1 MVGSTL
7 FQMWVRT
14 RVRSSRPRLA
24 FRPCR
29 GRPGRRRMSDDLLRV
44 DDLHITVGGGQAG
57 AGHRARRAHQ
67 ARQARLRPGGRFR
80 RGTDPSTTV
89 ADGDGLRAVHG
100 VSFTLRRGEAVGF
113 VGESGSGKT
122 LTCRAALGVLAPGC
136 DVSAGQIDFDG
147 TSLVGLPRRQWDGLR
162 GTRIGAVFQD
172 PGSYLNPSHTVGRQL
187 AEQFRVK
194 VGHGRREARTAAV
207 ALLATLG
214 LHQPELVYHQ
224 YPHEL
229 SGGMLQRVVLAIAV
243 AGEPDLLVAD
253 EATTALDVTVQAEVL
268 EALDRLRTERGL
280 AILAVSHDLAVIA
293 QLCDRILVFY
303 AGEVVETGPT
313 ADVLAN
319 PRHPYTAALLR
330 VASVGDWR
338 RRELEVIDG
347 SAPPVGARITGC
359 RFADR
364 CTFATDTCRTAPVE
378 LRALPDGAPGA
389 PGIDRAVR
397 CVRLGEID
405 PAARAPERAGAP
417 V

>member
-1 MVGSTL
+1 
-7 FQMWVRT
+7 
-14 RVRSSRPRLA
+14 
-24 FRPCR
+24 
-29 GRPGRRRMSDDLLRV
+29 MSDDLLRV

>member
-1 MVGSTL
+1 M
-7 FQMWVRT
+7 
-14 RVRSSRPRLA
+14 P
-24 FRPCR
+24 
-29 GRPGRRRMSDDLLRV
+29 DDLLRV
-44 DDLHITVGGGQAG
+44 EDLNITVGGVSFGRRRRARG
-57 AGHRARRAHQ
+57 AGGV
-67 ARQARLRPGGRFR
+67 P
-80 RGTDPSTTV
+80 
-89 ADGDGLRAVHG
+89 AVQG
-100 VSFTLRRGEAVGF
+100 VSFTIRRGEAVGF

-136 DVSAGQIDFDG
+136 TVSSGEIDFDG
-147 TSLVGLPRRQWDGLR
+147 TSLVDLPRRRWDGLR

-187 AEQFRVK
+187 AEQFRIK
-194 VGHGRREARTAAV
+194 VGHRRREARQAAI
-207 ALLATLG
+207 ALLGTLG

-268 EALDRLRTERGL
+268 EALDLLRAERGL

-303 AGEVVETGPT
+303 AGEIVEAGPT

-338 RRELEVIDG
+338 RRELDVIDG
-347 SAPPVGARITGC
+347 AAPPVGARITGC

-364 CTFATDTCRTAPVE
+364 CAFVTDACRAAPVE
-378 LRALPDGAPGA
+378 LRAAVPGAPAGAPGGERFA
-389 PGIDRAVR
+389 R
-397 CVRLGEID
+397 CARLGEIELT
-405 PAARAPERAGAP
+405 PRVPERAGAP
-417 V
+417 T